1 MNVNN
6 IKSSGFVYILDVKD
20 IDLPVCKIGMTSRN
34 PYDRCSEINNS
45 STGDFIWEVAHQ
57 IAVDNCQKLETIIH
71 KKLEPLRQKKREFF
85 NINAEDAYKAIMSI
99 IESQSEVKMIDEKII
114 LHNIKPVVNKIIT
127 KNKRTFSRDDSEYAE
142 LLQSFTELLH
152 IKGRPFGQLNKP
164 VFGMSDGQEGV
175 QWNIAVSN
183 EVRNVRVGVNLE
195 GKVYSNWPI
204 ATFILSE
211 LKNPT
216 LIELKTKLKQ
226 TEKIFIRFTRDA
238 WQATSRPDIVEKYF
252 GGREFPLLEMQP
264 KLWTSILKEAL
275 GCLDEKR
282 MYRGRNEQ
290 TVTFAKKPRNGS
302 QTRTLQVSP
311 HLTIWTPINLSEDI
325 TTDLNIGISRLQP
338 VHNWLNKVIQ

>member
-1 MNVNN
+1 MNENN

-57 IAVDNCQKLETIIH
+57 IAVDNCHKLETIIH

-127 KNKRTFSRDDSEYAE
+127 KNKRTFSRADSEYAE
-142 LLQSFTELLH
+142 LLQSFTELLN

-175 QWNIAVSN
+175 QWNIAVST
-183 EVRNVRVGVNLE
+183 EVRNVQVGVNLE

-226 TEKIFIRFTRDA
+226 TEKIIIRFTRDA

-252 GGREFPLLEMQP
+252 GGREFPLKEMHP
-264 KLWTSILKEAL
+264 ELWTSILKEAL

-282 MYRGRNEQ
+282 MYRGRNLQ
-290 TVTFAKKPRNGS
+290 TVTLAKKPRNGS

-311 HLTIWTPINLSEDI
+311 HLTIWTPIDLSEDVI
-325 TTDLNIGISRLQP
+325 TDLNNGISRLEP
-338 VHNWLNKVIQ
+338 VHNWINKLVN